1 MFPILALRVSTL
13 GYQFKSQMR
22 KLDGGGVCVIN
33 GINTYAWRLFMADGF
48 SSYEAGAYL
57 WKVTHNHGTTFVRAM
72 SEAIALQRFLAKY
85 PNYQVREI
93 KRS

>member
-1 MFPILALRVSTL
+1 
-13 GYQFKSQMR
+13 
-22 KLDGGGVCVIN
+22 
-33 GINTYAWRLFMADGF
+33 MADGF

-93 KRS
+93 KRSQSFLVKAGVLLLCQKHF